1 MKIAIHSLNKK
12 NTFTSRW
19 IQYCKKKGY
28 DYKLV
33 NCYDNNIIN
42 KLADID
48 VFLWHFIHDNFMEKL
63 VAPSLL
69 KVLEFNKI
77 KVYPDLRSSW
87 HYDDKISQ
95 KYLLESI
102 KAPLVPS
109 FVFYEKKLAIDWIS
123 NAEFPIVFKLDL
135 VLVLQ

>member
-1 MKIAIHSLNKK
+1 MDSVL
-12 NTFTSRW
+12 
-19 IQYCKKKGY
+19 KKGY

-33 NCYDNNIIN
+33 TVTTIHIIN

-63 VAPSLL
+63 VAPSRL

-102 KAPLVPS
+102 KAPLVL
-109 FVFYEKKLAIDWIS
+109 FCFYEKIIIDGFQMQ
-123 NAEFPIVFKLDL
+123 NFLLFLNLDL
-135 VLVLQ
+135 VLVLTM